1 MFPIKF
7 KIHILDLML
16 LPKDSVPFEGQYY
29 SNWIFPMH
37 IDTIS
42 MELSIVCFK
51 GHGYN
56 CLNHDVRGLSQK
68 VVDFRYNTR
77 LCIRNSMKFV

>member
-1 MFPIKF
+1 MPSYHSIYENACKLKKYFLIRVFWLKYMIPIKF
-7 KIHILDLML
+7 KIRILDLML

-42 MELSIVCFK
+42 MELSLCTLMATGTIV
-51 GHGYN
+51 
-56 CLNHDVRGLSQK
+56 
-68 VVDFRYNTR
+68 
-77 LCIRNSMKFV
+77 